1 MKKEKLNPGY
11 NILLTLTKIF
21 VLLAVLTLLPIGHH
35 KVCILGY
42 KAHCSFT
49 PFSTGIL
56 LLMSMVTCIVRSRRF
71 VKRS

>member
-11 NILLTLTKIF
+11 NILMTLTKIF
-21 VLLAVLTLLPIGHH
+21 TLLTILTLIPIGH
-35 KVCILGY
+35 KLCPLGY
-42 KAHCSFT
+42 KAHCSFA

-56 LLMSMVTCIVRSRRF
+56 LLMSMITCIIRSRRF

>member
-11 NILLTLTKIF
+11 NILMTLTKIF
-21 VLLAVLTLLPIGHH
+21 TLLTILTLIPIGH
-35 KVCILGY
+35 KLCLLGY
-42 KAHCSFT
+42 KAHCSFA

-56 LLMSMVTCIVRSRRF
+56 LLMSMITCIIRSRRF